1 MSTLDATVSMLELL
15 KEDELLIVQK
25 LIKSIFE
32 SHDSDNPFKPL
43 SEEQMYAMLAKAR
56 KQADN
61 GEYDDADDFY
71 NSMVAKYGV

>member
-15 KEDELLIVQK
+15 KEDELLVVQK
-25 LIKSIFE
+25 LIRSMFE

-61 GEYDDADDFY
+61 GEYVDADDFY